1 MAIPSPDPDAR
12 RRHRTSSGPGQRRWL
27 AVLAISLAVVLLA
40 AALKLLGGG
49 YRPPGGGI
57 LGGILGGGQT
67 MPPTASGNPAG
78 VGGPADAADA
88 SRIVEVAIS
97 GSAAFEPATI
107 EMSVGEVVTFEV
119 TNTDRE
125 AHLFVLGDAA
135 TQQQFAQAIVH
146 MPDGPPHDLANALV
160 LQPGQTK
167 RLTWRFGAAGAL
179 EYACHLLGHYEA
191 GLHGQITVQ

>member
-40 AALKLLGGG
+40 AALMLLGGG
-49 YRPPGGGI
+49 YRTPGGGI
-57 LGGILGGGQT
+57 LGGGRT
-67 MPPTASGNPAG
+67 MPPAASGNPAG

-88 SRIVEVAIS
+88 SRIVEVAVS
-97 GSAAFEPATI
+97 GSAAFEPATV

-119 TNTDRE
+119 TNTDRA

-135 TQQQFAQAIVH
+135 TQQQFAEAIVH

-179 EYACHLLGHYEA
+179 EYACHLPGHYEA
-191 GLHGQITVQ
+191 GIRGQITVQ